1 MKKHFVYVS
10 RQPNII
16 SPCEGTNT
24 RFKCLLHPPRIWFHI
39 SNWLFTVM
47 GKKFDQSEQLLRQ
60 VGWLVG
66 LKKRPKKICSCD
78 KKVWDLNVNSKNF
91 EKISILVFVQ
101 TVFCFPC
108 LLFCFLLHLSS
119 SFIVCR
125 MIPYF
130 YLPLFFSNSDVTE
143 IPQRSQYTHTERDS
157 ML

>member
-1 MKKHFVYVS
+1 MFVTSTSDMVPHFQFAVHGHGEKIRPIRVVA
-10 RQPNII
+10 
-16 SPCEGTNT
+16 E
-24 RFKCLLHPPRIWFHI
+24 
-39 SNWLFTVM
+39 
-47 GKKFDQSEQLLRQ
+47 
-60 VGWLVG
+60 VGRLVG

-130 YLPLFFSNSDVTE
+130 YLPLFF
-143 IPQRSQYTHTERDS
+143 
-157 ML
+157 

>member
-1 MKKHFVYVS
+1 MFVTSTSDMVPHFQLAVHGHGEKIRPIRVVA
-10 RQPNII
+10 
-16 SPCEGTNT
+16 EVG
-24 RFKCLLHPPRIWFHI
+24 
-39 SNWLFTVM
+39 WL
-47 GKKFDQSEQLLRQ
+47 

-125 MIPYF
+125 MIPLF
-130 YLPLFFSNSDVTE
+130 LPAFVLFKCHREATTPSRVRIRRESSNSTSRIKV
-143 IPQRSQYTHTERDS
+143 
-157 ML
+157 